1 MHALVIAK
9 GITLQELGHQGHDGN
24 IAAPGVEGFT
34 VGEALSKLGW
44 QGNDGAID
52 SIVAEGFTG

>member
-9 GITLQELGHQGHDGN
+9 GITFQELGHQGHDGD
-24 IAAPGVEGFT
+24 IATPAVEGFT
-34 VGEALSKLGW
+34 MEEASSKLGW